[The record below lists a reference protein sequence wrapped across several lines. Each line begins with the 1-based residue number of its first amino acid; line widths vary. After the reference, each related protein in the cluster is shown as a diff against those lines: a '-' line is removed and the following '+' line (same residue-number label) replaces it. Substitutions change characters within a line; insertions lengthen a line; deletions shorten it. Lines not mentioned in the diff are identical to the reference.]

1 MRFDSLANTNQYFS
15 ASCLPDPWVGKGDQM
30 EQILKLKAAGSSVEQ
45 LLRADRGVFMGSTLS
60 QRAKPAIRAEL
71 RGRNKVWENV
81 SPDPDPNPLPSAT
94 CCASTT
100 SAKTA
105 LRCNESRCHH
115 NL

>member
-1 MRFDSLANTNQYFS
+1 
-15 ASCLPDPWVGKGDQM
+15 M

-81 SPDPDPNPLPSAT
+81 SPDHDPDPNPLPSAT
-94 CCASTT
+94 CCARTT
-100 SAKTA
+100 SAK
-105 LRCNESRCHH
+105 NSPPVQ
-115 NL
+115 